1 MKMSELHGIP
11 KQYGMIVIIFG
22 MVFFIPLLGFTIEL
36 VHDLNEESGWSILMF
51 VLTMIAIVASIL
63 MIGFGT
69 NIIWYHDKRIDDRT
83 LDEKA
88 GKSEF
93 RPND

>member
-1 MKMSELHGIP
+1 MSELHGIP

-63 MIGFGT
+63 MIGFGA